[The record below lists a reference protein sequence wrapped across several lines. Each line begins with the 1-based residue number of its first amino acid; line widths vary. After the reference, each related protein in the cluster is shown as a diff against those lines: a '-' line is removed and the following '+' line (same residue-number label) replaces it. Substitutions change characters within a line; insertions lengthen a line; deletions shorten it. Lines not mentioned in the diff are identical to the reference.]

1 MAIKIQTEKPVIPIE
16 IGELNFEFP
25 VDDEAIKKFRDQI
38 PKLKEELEKLAPEN
52 NEEDQEL
59 VKEALSKGYDVILGE
74 GSFDKI
80 YKVTPS
86 LVYCMHYYS
95 QLAEGLEDE
104 LKERGFSDSTQEKA
118 QKYLQ
123 QNKKQ
128 TVKKKK

>member
-16 IGELNFEFP
+16 IGELHFEFP
-25 VDDEAIKKFRDQI
+25 VDDEAIKKFREQI
-38 PKLKEELEKLAPEN
+38 PKLKEELEKLEPEN

-59 VKEALSKGYDVILGE
+59 TKQALGRGYDVMLGE

-80 YKVTPS
+80 YKETPS
-86 LVYCMHYYS
+86 IVYCMHYYS
-95 QLAEGLEDE
+95 QLAEGLENE
-104 LKERGFSDSTQEKA
+104 LKERGFSNSAQEKA

-128 TVKKKK
+128 AAKKKK